1 VSTFALAASLA
12 LAEPAASCRDG
23 QTADTTVSALYDL
36 VSVAP
41 GESWDWE
48 RIGGLFLG
56 HGLLVSI
63 LPRPG
68 GALVST
74 TDFAG
79 LRQNT
84 EAGYRET
91 GFSEREYRR
100 ETRVFGDV
108 ASIYSSFSIGL
119 PARGPEPILRG
130 LNHFQ
135 LVRREGCWRIVS
147 NLSQMEGDGWTLP
160 HALDPE
166 HTSDAQ

>member
-1 VSTFALAASLA
+1 MSIFALAASLA
-12 LAEPAASCRDG
+12 LAEPAPSCRDG

-36 VSVAP
+36 VSAAP

-48 RIGGLFLG
+48 RIGDLFDG
-56 HGLLVSI
+56 DGLLVSI
-63 LPRPG
+63 LPRSG
-68 GALVST
+68 GTLVSS

-84 EAGYRET
+84 EANYSQT

-100 ETRVFGDV
+100 ETRIFGDV

-119 PARGPEPILRG
+119 PARGPEPLLRG

-135 LVRREGCWRIVS
+135 LVRTEGCWQIVS
-147 NLSQMEGDGWTLP
+147 NLSQMEGGGWSLP
-160 HALDPE
+160 AALEPA
-166 HTSDAQ
+166 SPDAP